1 MPDKCPRCGSSNIIG
16 YMDEY
21 EYMDCGYRFKLLAPR
36 KMDGGARSPV
46 RKLIVIAVILV
57 VLPWLILLLTPA
69 IAPNDVRN
77 AFAGVFSALFIASG
91 LYILFLILYA
101 VLRIAFKK

>member
-1 MPDKCPRCGSSNIIG
+1 
-16 YMDEY
+16 
-21 EYMDCGYRFKLLAPR
+21 MDCGYRFKLLAPR

-77 AFAGVFSALFIASG
+77 VLSLFAGFLFIASG